1 MFGTI
6 SESEM
11 RRRTE
16 NVGWSVQSVRLEG
29 GDVTRAFIRDA
40 GEYAR
45 GSIGSAE
52 AAFPHP
58 SPLRTGVTMARVF
71 DPYLIPGT
79 NVLRNLVDA
88 TDEDALAAAEND
100 LCSARAAILREDLPP
115 AEGTLEQ
122 FRRIHRF
129 LFQDVYDWAGEV
141 RTIDMGKGEGL
152 PFQPLELF
160 SMGVRYS
167 EEVLRADD
175 LLKGLG
181 HDEFVKRLSV
191 SYNNFNILHP
201 FREGNGR
208 TQRIFWE
215 IIAREAGWHFDWGLI
230 DKRTN
235 DQASIAGMQRND
247 LRPLEDMFGRIVKP
261 LSEPLTMSNDL
272 AHLGEY
278 AQPAN
283 EAYDMSLAQSQRVY
297 EHYSYQRTVVSPGQ
311 GKPERGHR
319 AR

>member
-1 MFGTI
+1 
-6 SESEM
+6 
-11 RRRTE
+11 
-16 NVGWSVQSVRLEG
+16 
-29 GDVTRAFIRDA
+29 
-40 GEYAR
+40 
-45 GSIGSAE
+45 
-52 AAFPHP
+52 
-58 SPLRTGVTMARVF
+58 MARVF

-79 NVLRNLVDA
+79 NVLRNFVGV

-100 LCSARAAILREDLPP
+100 LCSARAAILREHLPP

-122 FRRIHRF
+122 LRRIHRF
-129 LFQDVYDWAGEV
+129 LFQDVYDWAGEI

-160 SMGVRYS
+160 DIGVRYS
-167 EEVLRADD
+167 EEVLRGDG

-181 HDEFVKRLSV
+181 REAFVRRLSV

-235 DQASIAGMQRND
+235 DRASIAGMQRND
-247 LRPLEDMFGRIVKP
+247 LRPLEDMFRRIVKP

-283 EAYDMSLAQSQRVY
+283 TAYDMSLEQRRHVY